1 MSGFSAIDLSKLPAP
16 DAVEVLSVEVILAAL
31 KADAIARDPELAEAL
46 SLESE
51 PMTKLLEVVAFRELL
66 LRQRINEA
74 ARATMLAFAAG
85 ADLDHIGALFGV
97 ERAVVFPGFP
107 DQFPPVLEVLEG
119 DVRFRGRI
127 QLSLEGFSTAGTF
140 GGYRFFALSA
150 SGAIADVA
158 VLNPAPGV
166 VRVVILDVDGDG
178 AADAALI
185 ATVQSALDADTVR
198 PLCDTV
204 DVVSATI
211 VPFSI
216 DATLTF
222 FDGPDPAVVMTA
234 ARAAVDEFV
243 AAQRLVGR
251 DIPRAGI
258 IAALYRSGVQN
269 VALVSP
275 AADVVIADDAA
286 AFCNAISIVSGGLGD

>member
-16 DAVEVLSVEVILAAL
+16 DAVKVLDVETILSDL
-31 KADAIARDPELAEAL
+31 KAEAISRDPALAEAL

-51 PMTKLLEVVAFRELL
+51 PLVKFLEVVAYRILL
-66 LRQRINEA
+66 LRQQINEA
-74 ARATMLAFAAG
+74 ARATMLAFARG
-85 ADLDHIGALFGV
+85 SDLDHIGALFGV
-97 ERAVVFPGFP
+97 ERAVVFPALLNEI
-107 DQFPPVLEVLEG
+107 PPVAAVMEQ
-119 DVRFRGRI
+119 DDRFRGRI

-150 SGAIADVA
+150 SGSLADVA

-166 VRVVILDVDGDG
+166 VRVVILDSAGDG
-178 AADAALI
+178 SADAGLI
-185 ATVQSALDADTVR
+185 ATVQSALDAESVR

-204 DVVSATI
+204 NVVSATI

-222 FDGPDPAVVMTA
+222 FDGPDPAVVMA
-234 ARAAVDEFV
+234 AAQAAVEAFV
-243 AAQRLVGR
+243 AGQRLVGR

-258 IAALYRSGVQN
+258 IAALYQSGVQN

-275 AADVVIADDAA
+275 AADVAIADDEAGS
-286 AFCNAISIVSGGLGD
+286 CTAISIVSGGLGD